1 MHETWINQ
9 CLCTEE
15 LTFYLFRWG
24 RYRDFK
30 YGCTVTN
37 RRAGELTMKVRF
49 LWGFGMYIM
58 CDYDK
63 LPIRYIVRM
72 CVPSLMLYDPGA
84 DFLNMGMLGGWS
96 LQERCGKPIK
106 TSYIKNI

>member
-1 MHETWINQ
+1 MTDGGAW
-9 CLCTEE
+9 
-15 LTFYLFRWG
+15 
-24 RYRDFK
+24 
-30 YGCTVTN
+30 
-37 RRAGELTMKVRF
+37 ELTMKVRL

-84 DFLNMGMLGGWS
+84 NSLNIWYAWRMVIA
-96 LQERCGKPIK
+96 GKVWN
-106 TSYIKNI
+106 TY